1 MPVLV
6 GFVPTPEGRAA
17 LRRAVLECHLRGTS
31 LIVVN
36 SEQGSVD
43 PTSDPS
49 TAEVSSI
56 CIDLGVNE
64 PEVEVRQFR
73 NGYEPADDVL
83 DVAEETQAELI
94 VIGLRRRTAVG
105 KLILGG
111 SAQRILLDASC
122 PVLAVKADQPSTPLG
137 SALISGSFTIT
148 APAQASQTAQP
159 AQSAQTAQ
167 VAEPVESAQRVES
180 AERVQSAQ
188 PVQSAQETV

>member
-36 SEQGSVD
+36 TEQGSVD

-56 CIDLGVNE
+56 CVDLGVNV

-83 DVAEETQAELI
+83 DVAEETEAELI

-105 KLILGG
+105 KLMRGG

-137 SALISGSFTIT
+137 SSLISGSFTIT
-148 APAQASQTAQP
+148 AAAQVAQTAPPAESVQTAQP
-159 AQSAQTAQ
+159 AESIESVELPQSVEPAQS
-167 VAEPVESAQRVES
+167 VE
-180 AERVQSAQ
+180 